1 MSGRIETAAAPG
13 LSISVTGPA
22 PTAEDAASPS
32 TGRRATIATLAIA
45 LVLTILVGRR
55 TIPAIRHRLS
65 EQRKRR
71 RRSEAFAFA
80 QFRGALRS
88 GDPMAAHVS
97 LSSWLERL
105 QPGLGPRRFAEHYG
119 DSQLLNQTEQLSR
132 TVFAGDAP
140 GADLRHLGQS
150 MVNARRRYLQS
161 RQTPSRTAL
170 PRLNP

>member
-1 MSGRIETAAAPG
+1 MGFLRENQLMVEDDEVARRSERLTLVFETGGTFELPGVELNWWNSVSGRIETAAAPG

-22 PTAEDAASPS
+22 LTAEDAASPP
-32 TGRRATIATLAIA
+32 TGRSATIAALAIA

-105 QPGLGPRRFAEHYG
+105 QPGLGPRRFAEHDG
-119 DSQLLNQTEQLSR
+119 GNEK
-132 TVFAGDAP
+132 
-140 GADLRHLGQS
+140 
-150 MVNARRRYLQS
+150 
-161 RQTPSRTAL
+161 
-170 PRLNP
+170 